1 MKGEYEMTIL
11 RAGRYV
17 FGRNLPNGM
26 YDIFVLSGEGA
37 LTIFCRDDEELW
49 IRLGKKNRAKEYR
62 GIDSEVVKCFTLD
75 GDVEVR
81 IAKAQ
86 MIEIED

>member
-1 MKGEYEMTIL
+1 MTIL
-11 RAGRYV
+11 RAGRYA
-17 FGRNLPNGM
+17 FGKNLPYGM
-26 YDIFVLSGEGA
+26 YDIFVLSGEGM
-37 LTIFCRDDEELW
+37 LTITCKDEEILW
-49 IRLGKKNRAKEYR
+49 TRLGDKNGATEYR

>member
-1 MKGEYEMTIL
+1 MTIL

-17 FGRNLPNGM
+17 FGKNLPNGM
-26 YDIFVLSGEGA
+26 YDIFVLSGEGL
-37 LTIFCRDDEELW
+37 LTITRHDDEQSW
-49 IRLGKKNRAKEYR
+49 IWLGTKKKAKEYR
-62 GIDSEVVKCFTLD
+62 GIDSEVVKSFTLN